1 MKEGGERVTVDK
13 ERWESQGR
21 REERRKRWPGSHW
34 TQCCFSFPRITCVQM
49 FLHFICCISCCCSGT
64 KSCLTLCDPMDC
76 SMPGFSVLHYLQSL
90 HSCSLSRRCHP
101 IISSSVDPFFSHLQ
115 SFPASESFPMSQLFI
130 SGDQSTGASASA
142 LVLTTNIQ
150 SWFPLGLSGLISMLS
165 KRTSRVFSNTTVWK
179 QQFFGAQAS
188 LWPNS
193 HVHTGLLEKP

>member
-1 MKEGGERVTVDK
+1 MTLFDPYNQPHDEIDRVSIITFLCTSHSCSLYYFFK
-13 ERWESQGR
+13 M
-21 REERRKRWPGSHW
+21 RKRKFRDDISLDRSHLD
-34 TQCCFSFPRITCVQM
+34 TKARTRALSGTTF
-49 FLHFICCISCCCSGT
+49 CCSGT

-150 SWFPLGLSGLISMLS
+150 S
-165 KRTSRVFSNTTVWK
+165 
-179 QQFFGAQAS
+179 
-188 LWPNS
+188 
-193 HVHTGLLEKP
+193 